1 MSKKLALM
9 VIFVLG
15 FAVVASAQ
23 QVRINQNRTPL
34 RAEPT
39 PTSTALA
46 FYQAG
51 SALDILGLSDGWY
64 KVRDPK
70 TRQEGYILA
79 SLVDVLR
86 GAAPSAPA
94 ETRPL
99 PATEQV
105 IPKAATPSAAPP
117 KSSPPPIAQQKP
129 VASGKPPVPAKPT
142 LAFRGVADV
151 GAVWMTASES
161 FDAVAGTDMRVQY
174 GGGLQVV
181 NIWRRLYAEVAVG
194 RSSLSGSRVFVYQG
208 VVYDMGIPVSITLT
222 PVDAGGGWRFPLG
235 KRLHAYAGGGVTFMN
250 YQEES
255 DSADPDDN
263 VSEVFTGFYTSA
275 GVEFRLA
282 NWVHIRGEARLT
294 TIADALGGDGV
305 SADFGETNLGGIG
318 VAVKVAIGR

>member
-1 MSKKLALM
+1 MRKKLALM

-51 SALDILGLSDGWY
+51 SALDILGLSDGG
-64 KVRDPK
+64 KGSRPENQAGGLHPGLS
-70 TRQEGYILA
+70 RGR
-79 SLVDVLR
+79 LR
-86 GAAPSAPA
+86 GAEPLSPA

-105 IPKAATPSAAPP
+105 IPKSATPSAAPP
-117 KSSPPPIAQQKP
+117 KSSPPPIAQQKL

-222 PVDAGGGWRFPLG
+222 PVDAGGGWRPSRQAVA
-235 KRLHAYAGGGVTFMN
+235 RLRRWRRHIHELPGGV
-250 YQEES
+250 
-255 DSADPDDN
+255 
-263 VSEVFTGFYTSA
+263 
-275 GVEFRLA
+275 RL
-282 NWVHIRGEARLT
+282 RR
-294 TIADALGGDGV
+294 
-305 SADFGETNLGGIG
+305 S
-318 VAVKVAIGR
+318 R